1 MQPEIQRDLG
11 RHDAQIESLQAEV
24 KRLHDDMANVLTELQ
39 SISKTLA
46 EARGG
51 WRTLIAVGALA
62 SAITAGML
70 KMIGWFFLR

>member
-1 MQPEIQRDLG
+1 MENEVHRDLG
-11 RHDAQIESLQAEV
+11 RHDAQIESLQTEV

-39 SISKTLA
+39 TISKTLA

-62 SAITAGML
+62 SAVTAGAL
-70 KMIGWFFLR
+70 KAIGWLFLR